1 MSKNLNYLA
10 EEAAKLSRKSF
21 AEIFSFADAM
31 ALNTEEYQIFFRVL
45 AVHHLREIINFWL
58 EVEGSE
64 KAGTLEE
71 FVQTCI
77 AQKRLFEDK
86 YINKTIN

>member
-45 AVHHLREIINFWL
+45 AVHH
-58 EVEGSE
+58 
-64 KAGTLEE
+64 
-71 FVQTCI
+71 
-77 AQKRLFEDK
+77 
-86 YINKTIN
+86 